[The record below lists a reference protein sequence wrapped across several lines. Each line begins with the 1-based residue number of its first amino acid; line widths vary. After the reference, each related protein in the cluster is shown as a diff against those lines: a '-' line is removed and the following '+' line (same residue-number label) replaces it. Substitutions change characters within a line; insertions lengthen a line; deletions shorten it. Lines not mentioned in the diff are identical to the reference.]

1 MWNLIEFFEI
11 IRFDAGIVRLYKA
24 ILKCF
29 TVIILMT
36 MTADISEYIETKA
49 NCLKD
54 IRLF

>member
-24 ILKCF
+24 TLKFF
-29 TVIILMT
+29 TVIILRT
-36 MTADISEYIETKA
+36 MTADISEYVETKA

>member
-11 IRFDAGIVRLYKA
+11 IKFDAGIVRLYKA